1 MGATVNGAAARAG
14 IRLAGRCGV
23 LAALLLALGL
33 TALSTLPGP
42 DADGQ
47 QVFAF
52 FLDSGTGL
60 RLGAA
65 SIIVGLLLIAVLFAA
80 LNRLLRDAGA
90 DVIGAGMLAL
100 SLVAVGAQAL
110 AAATLI
116 SLAAGSEDADPS
128 TSRELLDLAD
138 TAIGISGPAFA
149 GALLAFA

>member
-1 MGATVNGAAARAG
+1 VGATVNGAAARAG

-80 LNRLLRDAGA
+80 LNRLLWDAGA

>member
-1 MGATVNGAAARAG
+1 VGATVNGAAARAG

-33 TALSTLPGP
+33 TALPTLPGP

-80 LNRLLRDAGA
+80 LNRLLWDAGA

>member
-80 LNRLLRDAGA
+80 LNRLLWDAGA